1 MTFSYLVDVKR
12 WINKTRKHSSPRA
25 IHNLCLI
32 GWLRATALL
41 TALLPSVVRNAKRQ
55 LTESKD
61 VATRRQVSNPAE
73 PLVSPWLVVWPTC
86 HPVVGRMLVHVI
98 HPFSKLAVVHMDR
111 SKRLVYNSLP
121 WFFCPLGT
129 DFTIFL
135 VNECAVVTGE
145 DRWALNWFIITQSKA
160 GPLYDFRKVLASLRL
175 DYILIQEVR
184 KKKIWILEASPS
196 LCSK

>member
-1 MTFSYLVDVKR
+1 MSDWSTACHGVVDCTLAICCEKCEAPTYRVKR
-12 WINKTRKHSSPRA
+12 CRYKTPSFQSGRTTCQPVIGRMTHLSPRGWSYVGTRDPPVLKA
-25 IHNLCLI
+25 SSCSYGEKRDGCL
-32 GWLRATALL
+32 
-41 TALLPSVVRNAKRQ
+41 
-55 LTESKD
+55 
-61 VATRRQVSNPAE
+61 
-73 PLVSPWLVVWPTC
+73 
-86 HPVVGRMLVHVI
+86 
-98 HPFSKLAVVHMDR
+98 
-111 SKRLVYNSLP
+111 LVYSSRP